1 MSKAIIF
8 DFDGVVIDSESLWP
22 GMQVKIIQRFIPTW
36 TMRDQM
42 RLAGQDWHGSYAL
55 LTSEYGYKETFKHY
69 ESFMEDAHRQDIIDI
84 YATHAALTPG
94 VEELLKR
101 LVARGIPLSI
111 ASSSDR
117 HSIQTA
123 LKRLHAHPYFTQISS
138 KDDVPKGRTKPNPDI
153 YLLAAKRAGRRPS
166 ECIAIEDS
174 VPGLTAAKAAG
185 LYCIAYRTDYNRL
198 QDMSAADMHIDHFD
212 ELTDAKL
219 NALLA

>member
-1 MSKAIIF
+1 MPKAFIF

-22 GMQVKIIQRFIPTW
+22 GMQMKIIQSFIATW
-36 TMRDQM
+36 TMQDQM

-84 YATHAALTPG
+84 YAMHAMLTPG
-94 VEELLKR
+94 VEALLKR
-101 LVARGIPLSI
+101 LAARNVPISI

-123 LKRLHAHPYFTQISS
+123 LKRLHADAYFDHISS

-153 YLLAAKRAGRRPS
+153 YLLAAERAGLKAS

-174 VPGLTAAKAAG
+174 VPGLTAAKVAG
-185 LYCIAYRTDYNRL
+185 LYCIAYRTEYNRI

-212 ELTDAKL
+212 ELTDTKL
-219 NALLA
+219 DSLLT